1 MVVARPWCSILC
13 HTSRT
18 VALVVMAISRSLAEH
33 IIHLDPDDAIRAVGF
48 YQDLSGHI
56 FAEGEEEA
64 TPLDV
69 IGQRK
74 IEGGLALGI

>member
-1 MVVARPWCSILC
+1 
-13 HTSRT
+13 
-18 VALVVMAISRSLAEH
+18 MAISRSLAEH